1 MSFFT
6 SLTGLN
12 AATTQLAVTSNNI
25 ANAGTTGFKRSRSD
39 FGDIFATSPL
49 QKASTV
55 VGQGTALKQVTQEFS
70 QGNIELSGNSLDLAV
85 TGEGFFP
92 LRSGDGQDLFTR
104 NGSFLLDEQNT
115 VVNSAGQFLQVASV
129 DSLGKADFEANLVP
143 LQIRPNTVG
152 EALATSAIDLEIN
165 FPGNTNPVYE
175 TDPETGL
182 QSLVP
187 FNPND
192 PTTYAKSAAITIFDA
207 NGEDFLL
214 TFYYRRTQ
222 VASAESPNSKW
233 QTHILLNDTE
243 LEPTLSQA
251 TDSGGNK
258 LFVNKYGDIKT
269 ENDSDVGGFTTKT
282 FFKKYNLDDL
292 GPILQSTP
300 AKAVGSVASNQPYQK
315 GADGVKFSAD
325 PATFD
330 FTSVNVTEIDPGETV
345 ALSVLV
351 DGTTY
356 TATTT
361 AFAAEPTIAQ
371 LAAAL
376 DDALASSSDTE
387 HLTASVTGTTIQIA
401 SSDGSDFTVAA
412 VGGTAPTS
420 LIGAGA
426 ATAGSAPLDFSDAF
440 SLLIDEDL
448 DNPIANP
455 IAIDLSALS
464 AVSKNLSGQEVAS
477 IMTSEINR
485 QLGDSRVFD
494 LSSNATYRDFTVDF
508 NGVDHA
514 IAVPAGTYTPKAL
527 AEEIQ
532 SQLRSSAAARIN
544 VKYDHALKQFT
555 FKTND
560 LTDSIS
566 IQNTGT
572 NLNSLFGLGTS
583 GKVLSVDVAT
593 GASGAEVIPQGD
605 FILPEVQQ
613 RQGIVVEFV
622 PNTAAGSTDGHF
634 TIASGTTGDQS
645 SLAVSNISTSA
656 ATYFGLDSTNTSVQ
670 RPLSVGRESG
680 DSAVRG
686 VSSTAAKVFGTPIQF
701 DPDETFSVDEL
712 SNQFTITVDNVTE
725 TFGLNVGD
733 YNLNSFINALEG
745 RINAMENADGQSIS
759 GVKVEFDETLGVFTF
774 TSGTTGDDS
783 FVQVEGSP
791 KFGMEDLSSS
801 VGSTG
806 TYRRPVAELT
816 EQNQTVYVQLD
827 QAESKAQE
835 DRTFLEYDTDPNTD
849 NPELPADAAGLSQE
863 AEWRPLFLDKG
874 ELTFDTAGRL
884 VSPLNGVN
892 LQDVVVGAESVS
904 IDYVGSTQFTGDFS
918 VNTQSQNGLPN
929 GSLVAVDIADDGLV
943 TASYSNGTQDLKGK
957 IVLATF
963 STPNGLRQLGD
974 STFLE
979 SSDSGAP
986 TLGEPGGAGFGT
998 IRAGARERANVDL
1011 TSELVDLITAQRN
1024 FQANAKAIETSSTL
1038 TSTIINIRN

>member
-143 LQIRPNTVG
+143 LQIAPNTVG

-165 FPGNTNPVYE
+165 FPGNTNPVYQ

-222 VASAESPNSKW
+222 VASAESPSSKW

-251 TDSGGNK
+251 TDSAGNK
-258 LFVNKYGDIKT
+258 LFVNKYGVIRT
-269 ENDSDVGGFTTKT
+269 ENDSEVGGFTTKT

-292 GPILQSTP
+292 GPVIQSTP
-300 AKAVGSVASNQPYQK
+300 AKAIGSVASNQPYQK
-315 GADGVKFSAD
+315 GADGVQYYAD

-330 FTSVNVTEIDPGETV
+330 FTSVDVTQIDATDTV
-345 ALSVLV
+345 AVAV
-351 DGTTY
+351 DIDGVTY
-356 TATTT
+356 TATSA

-387 HLTASVTGTTIQIA
+387 HLTASVSGTTIQIA
-401 SSDGSDFTVAA
+401 ASDGSDFTVSAI
-412 VGGTAPTS
+412 GGTAAAALT
-420 LIGAGA
+420 GTGA
-426 ATAGSAPLDFSDAF
+426 ATAGTAAVDFTDAF

-455 IAIDLSALS
+455 ISIDLSALS
-464 AVSKNLSGQEVAS
+464 AATKNLSGQEVAT

-485 QLGDSRVFD
+485 QLGDGRVFD
-494 LSSNATYRDFTVDF
+494 LSSNATYRDFTVVF
-508 NGVDHA
+508 NDVEHDIS
-514 IAVPAGTYTPKAL
+514 IASGTYTPTAM

-532 SQLRSSAAARIN
+532 TQLRASASARIN
-544 VKYDHALKQFT
+544 VKYNYALKQFT
-555 FKTND
+555 FKTAD

-566 IQNTGT
+566 LQNTGT
-572 NLNSLFGLGTS
+572 NLNALFGLGTS
-583 GKVLSVDVAT
+583 GRVLSVDVAT
-593 GASGAEVIPQGD
+593 GAPGAEVIPQGD

-634 TIASGTTGDQS
+634 TIASGSTGDQS
-645 SLAVSNISTSA
+645 SIAVSDISAVAT
-656 ATYFGLDSTNTSVQ
+656 TYFGLDATSTSVQ
-670 RPLSVGRESG
+670 RPLSVGREAG

-686 VSSTAAKVFGTPIQF
+686 VTSTAAKVFGTPIQF

-745 RINAMENADGQSIS
+745 RINAMENSSGQSIS
-759 GVKVEFDETLGVFTF
+759 GVKVDFDETLGVFTF

-806 TYRRPVAELT
+806 TYRRPVAET
-816 EQNQTVYVQLD
+816 TDQNQTVYVQLD
-827 QAESKAQE
+827 QAEGTAQE

-849 NPELPADAAGLSQE
+849 NPELPADAAGLAQE

-884 VSPLNGVN
+884 VSPLNGIN
-892 LQDVVVGAESVS
+892 LQDVVVGAEAVS

-918 VNTQSQNGLPN
+918 VNTQSQNGQPN

>member
-269 ENDSDVGGFTTKT
+269 ENDSEVGGFTTKT

-300 AKAVGSVASNQPYQK
+300 ATAVGSVASNQPYQK
-315 GADGVKFSAD
+315 GADGVQFSAD

-330 FTSVNVTEIDPGETV
+330 LTSVNVTEIDPGETV

-356 TATTT
+356 TATTA

-376 DDALASSSDTE
+376 DDALASSSNTE

-401 SSDGSDFTVAA
+401 SSDGSDFTVSAI
-412 VGGTAPTS
+412 GGTANTA
-420 LIGAGA
+420 LTGTGA
-426 ATAGSAPLDFSDAF
+426 ATAGAAPIDFSDAF

-527 AEEIQ
+527 AKEIQ

-544 VKYDHALKQFT
+544 VNYDHALKQFT

-593 GASGAEVIPQGD
+593 GAPGAEVIPQGD

-656 ATYFGLDSTNTSVQ
+656 ASYFGLDSTNTSVQ

-759 GVKVEFDETLGVFTF
+759 AVKVEFDETLGVFTF

-816 EQNQTVYVQLD
+816 DQNQTVYVQLD

>member
-143 LQIRPNTVG
+143 LQIAPNTVG

-165 FPGNTNPVYE
+165 FPGNTNPVYQ

-222 VASAESPNSKW
+222 VASAESPSSKW

-251 TDSGGNK
+251 TDSAGNK
-258 LFVNKYGDIKT
+258 LFVNKYGVIRT
-269 ENDSDVGGFTTKT
+269 ENDSEVGGFTTKT

-292 GPILQSTP
+292 GPIIQSTP
-300 AKAVGSVASNQPYQK
+300 ATAIGSIASNQPYQK
-315 GADGVKFSAD
+315 GADGVQYYAD

-330 FTSVNVTEIDPGETV
+330 FTTVDVTEIDAADTV
-345 ALSVLV
+345 AIDV
-351 DGTTY
+351 DIDGVTY
-356 TATTT
+356 TATTA
-361 AFAAEPTIAQ
+361 AFSGEPTIAQ

-387 HLTASVTGTTIQIA
+387 HLAASVSGTTIQIR
-401 SSDGSDFTVAA
+401 SSDGSDFTVSAI
-412 VGGTAPTS
+412 GGTAAAALAGT
-420 LIGAGA
+420 GDATAGA
-426 ATAGSAPLDFSDAF
+426 AAIDFSDAF

-455 IAIDLSALS
+455 ISIDLSALS
-464 AVSKNLSGQEVAS
+464 TVTKNLNGQEVAS

-485 QLGDSRVFD
+485 QLGDGRVFD
-494 LSSNATYRDFTVDF
+494 LSSNATYRDFTVVF
-508 NGVDHA
+508 NDVEHDIS
-514 IAVPAGTYTPKAL
+514 IASGTYTPTAM

-532 SQLRSSAAARIN
+532 TQLRSSASARIN
-544 VKYDHALKQFT
+544 VKYNYALKQFT
-555 FKTND
+555 FKTSD

-566 IQNTGT
+566 LQNTGA
-572 NLNSLFGLGTS
+572 NLNALFGLGTS

-593 GASGAEVIPQGD
+593 GAPGAEVIPQGD
-605 FILPEVQQ
+605 FILPAVQQ

-634 TIASGTTGDQS
+634 TISSGSTGDQS
-645 SLAVSNISTSA
+645 SIAVSDISTVA
-656 ATYFGLDSTNTSVQ
+656 TTYFGLDPTSTSVQ
-670 RPLSVGRESG
+670 RPLSVGLETG

-686 VSSTAAKVFGTPIQF
+686 VTSTAAKVFGTPIQF

-712 SNQFTITVDNVTE
+712 SNEFTITIDNVTE
-725 TFGLNVGD
+725 TFNLNVGD
-733 YNLNSFINALEG
+733 YNLNSFIIALEG
-745 RINAMENADGQSIS
+745 RINSMENSSGQSIS
-759 GVKVEFDETLGVFTF
+759 GVQVEFDETLGVFTF

-791 KFGMEDLSSS
+791 KFGLEDLSSS

-806 TYRRPVAELT
+806 TYRRPVAET
-816 EQNQTVYVQLD
+816 TDQNQTVYVQLD
-827 QAESKAQE
+827 QAEGTAQE

-863 AEWRPLFLDKG
+863 AAWRPLFLDKG

-884 VSPLNGVN
+884 VSPLNGIN
-892 LQDVVVGAESVS
+892 LQDVVVGAEAVS

-918 VNTQSQNGLPN
+918 VNTQSQNGQPN

>member
-269 ENDSDVGGFTTKT
+269 ENDSEVGGFTTKT

-356 TATTT
+356 TATTA

-376 DDALASSSDTE
+376 DDALASSSNTE

-401 SSDGSDFTVAA
+401 SSDGSDFTVSAI
-412 VGGTAPTS
+412 GGTANTA
-420 LIGAGA
+420 LTGTGA
-426 ATAGSAPLDFSDAF
+426 ATAGAAPIDFSDAF

-593 GASGAEVIPQGD
+593 GAPGAEVIPQGD

-849 NPELPADAAGLSQE
+849 NPELPADAAGLAQE

>member
-143 LQIRPNTVG
+143 LQIAPNTVG

-165 FPGNTNPVYE
+165 FPGNTNPVYQ

-222 VASAESPNSKW
+222 VASAESPSSKW

-251 TDSGGNK
+251 TDSAGNK
-258 LFVNKYGDIKT
+258 LFVNKYGVIKT
-269 ENDSDVGGFTTKT
+269 ENDSEVGGFTTKT

-292 GPILQSTP
+292 GPVIQSTP
-300 AKAVGSVASNQPYQK
+300 ATAIGSVASNQPYQK
-315 GADGVKFSAD
+315 GADGVQYYAD

-330 FTSVNVTEIDPGETV
+330 FTSVDVTQIDAADTV
-345 ALSVLV
+345 AIAV
-351 DGTTY
+351 DIDGVTY
-356 TATTT
+356 TATSA
-361 AFAAEPTIAQ
+361 AFTAEPTIAQ

-387 HLTASVTGTTIQIA
+387 HLTASVSGTTIQIA
-401 SSDGSDFTVAA
+401 ASDGSDFTVSAI
-412 VGGTAPTS
+412 GGTAAAALTGS
-420 LIGAGA
+420 GA
-426 ATAGSAPLDFSDAF
+426 ATAGIAAVDFTDAF

-455 IAIDLSALS
+455 ISIDLSALS
-464 AVSKNLSGQEVAS
+464 AATKNLSGQEVAT

-485 QLGDSRVFD
+485 QLGDGRVFD
-494 LSSNATYRDFTVDF
+494 LSSNATYRDFTVVF
-508 NGVDHA
+508 NDVEHDIS
-514 IAVPAGTYTPKAL
+514 IASGTYTPSAM
-527 AEEIQ
+527 AAEIQ
-532 SQLRSSAAARIN
+532 TQLRASASARIN
-544 VKYDHALKQFT
+544 VKYNYALKQFT
-555 FKTND
+555 FKTAD

-566 IQNTGT
+566 LQNTGT
-572 NLNSLFGLGTS
+572 NLNALFGLGTS
-583 GKVLSVDVAT
+583 GRVLSVDVAT
-593 GASGAEVIPQGD
+593 GAPGAEVIPQGD

-634 TIASGTTGDQS
+634 TIASGSTGDQS
-645 SLAVSNISTSA
+645 SIAVSDISAVAT
-656 ATYFGLDSTNTSVQ
+656 TYFGLDATSTSVQ
-670 RPLSVGRESG
+670 RPLSVGREAG

-686 VSSTAAKVFGTPIQF
+686 VTSTAAKVFGTPIQF

-745 RINAMENADGQSIS
+745 RINAMENSSGQSIS
-759 GVKVEFDETLGVFTF
+759 GVKVDFDETLGVFTF

-806 TYRRPVAELT
+806 TYRRPVAET
-816 EQNQTVYVQLD
+816 TDQNQTVYVQLD
-827 QAESKAQE
+827 QAEGTAQE

-849 NPELPADAAGLSQE
+849 NPELPADAAGLAQE

-884 VSPLNGVN
+884 VSPLNGIN
-892 LQDVVVGAESVS
+892 LQDVVVGAEAVS

-918 VNTQSQNGLPN
+918 VNTQSQNGQPN